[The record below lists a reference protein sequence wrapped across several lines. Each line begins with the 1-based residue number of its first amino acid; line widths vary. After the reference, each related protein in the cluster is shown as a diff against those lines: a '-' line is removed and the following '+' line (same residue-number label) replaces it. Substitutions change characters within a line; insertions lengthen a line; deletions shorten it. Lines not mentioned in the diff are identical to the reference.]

1 MIKRWIILNAENLIN
16 NIKMK
21 CVIQTVWNESDNH
34 RAILCQFGVVC
45 LWFVVVTEAKHI
57 SQ

>member
-21 CVIQTVWNESDNH
+21 CVIQTVWNESDNL

-45 LWFVVVTEAKHI
+45 LWFVEITL
-57 SQ
+57 